1 MDIQELWQF
10 IYLLIF
16 TVGTLFIAFLCV
28 DFKVC
33 HDFTRSWNGLRFM
46 LNMRYLVMSILY
58 KRYHD
63 AQAEGISTD
72 EFIIAFTDRYL
83 LDMSNS
89 KWRFMPEK
97 AKITFI
103 EILSSPK
110 FIDQYLAVD
119 KYSYAYHKE
128 VMAAWNQLKQQKAKA
143 RSQCKDIYNF

>member
-1 MDIQELWQF
+1 MDHDLLQF
-10 IYLLIF
+10 LLILLFAIVTVF
-16 TVGTLFIAFLCV
+16 TGFLGM
-28 DFKVC
+28 DFKVF

-110 FIDQYLAVD
+110 FIDQ
-119 KYSYAYHKE
+119 
-128 VMAAWNQLKQQKAKA
+128 
-143 RSQCKDIYNF
+143 

>member
-1 MDIQELWQF
+1 M
-10 IYLLIF
+10 
-16 TVGTLFIAFLCV
+16 
-28 DFKVC
+28 
-33 HDFTRSWNGLRFM
+33 N
-46 LNMRYLVMSILY
+46 ILY

-63 AQAEGISTD
+63 AQAEAISTD

-110 FIDQYLAVD
+110 FIDQ
-119 KYSYAYHKE
+119 
-128 VMAAWNQLKQQKAKA
+128 
-143 RSQCKDIYNF
+143 

>member
-1 MDIQELWQF
+1 MDHDLLQF
-10 IYLLIF
+10 LLILLFAIVTVF
-16 TVGTLFIAFLCV
+16 TGFLGM

-46 LNMRYLVMSILY
+46 LNMRYWAMSILY
-58 KRYHD
+58 RRYHD
-63 AQAEGISTD
+63 AREEGMSTD
-72 EFIIAFTDRYL
+72 KFIIDFTDRYL
-83 LDMSNS
+83 LDMTNS